1 MIRENWQLLIDSRLK
16 LIKKYNNK
24 IEELEI
30 LKESLGNDLKRIYQ
44 AIPYSK
50 LLYNEL
56 KKCYFDNNKQNQKEL
71 KSLLKYYLGESNF
84 KYDFSKIIN
93 VNYGKSFRIEF
104 TYKKKMYSIQFTNP
118 DMLESK
124 DFYNGKTF
132 IEDLGITLYYRDS
145 QVSLTLIGSALTDG
159 ELKKLI
165 NEKVINNE

>member
-1 MIRENWQLLIDSRLK
+1 MIGKNWQLLIDSRLK
-16 LIKKYNNK
+16 LINKYNNK

-44 AIPYSK
+44 EIPYSK

-71 KSLLKYYLGESNF
+71 KSLLKYYLGESDF

-93 VNYGKSFRIEF
+93 VNYNKSFRIEF
-104 TYKKKMYSIQFTNP
+104 TYKKKIYSIQFTNP
-118 DMLESK
+118 DMIESK
-124 DFYNGKTF
+124 DFYNGKSF
-132 IEDLGITLYYRDS
+132 IEDLGISLYCRDS

-165 NEKVINNE
+165 NEKVIKND

>member
-1 MIRENWQLLIDSRLK
+1 MNENNIKTLIDIRMK
-16 LIKKYNNK
+16 LIKKYNDK

-56 KKCYFDNNKQNQKEL
+56 KKCYSDNNKQNQKEL
-71 KSLLKYYLGESNF
+71 KLLLKYYLGEYNF

-93 VNYGKSFRIEF
+93 VNYSKSFRIEF
-104 TYKKKMYSIQFTNP
+104 IYKKKMFSIQFTNP
-118 DMLESK
+118 DMIDSE

-132 IEDLGITLYYRDS
+132 IEDLGISLYYRNS
-145 QVSLTLIGSALTDG
+145 QQSLTLIGSALTDS

-165 NEKVINNE
+165 NEKVIKND